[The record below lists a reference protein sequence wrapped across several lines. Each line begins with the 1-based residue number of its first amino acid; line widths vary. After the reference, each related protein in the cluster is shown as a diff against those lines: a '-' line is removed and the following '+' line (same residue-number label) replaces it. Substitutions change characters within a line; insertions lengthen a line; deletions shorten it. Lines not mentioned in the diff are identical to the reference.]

1 METLIQVIEAHAG
14 AIEALFTLVYLF
26 AGFSF
31 VYMGIKANR
40 IGQQALEEMR
50 TTRQEEM
57 RPYVYLTVEIV
68 RGQWINLKL
77 INRGRHVARHLQVS
91 VDQQIKIRRDDK
103 SFQDLALAQP
113 LEFLAPHG
121 EFVEWL
127 DHSHDFFRKNED
139 VKELTGKVTYQ
150 DSEGTAYE
158 SPIEIDLAQLSA
170 RFILMEKTTD
180 DLVGGL
186 EQLKRTIEQQN
197 RR

>member
-40 IGQQALEEMR
+40 ISQQALAEMR

-57 RPYVYLTVEIV
+57 RPYVYLTMEIV

-77 INRGRHVARHLQVS
+77 INRGRHVARHIEVS
-91 VDQQIKIRRDDK
+91 VDQQIKIRRQEK
-103 SFQDLALAQP
+103 SFQDLAMARP

-127 DHSHDFFRKNED
+127 DQSHDFFRHNE
-139 VKELTGKVTYQ
+139 VGELTGKVVYRDT
-150 DSEGTAYE
+150 EGTAYE
-158 SPIEIDLAQLSA
+158 SPIRIDLKQLGA